1 MTKNNLKA
9 HLAWLLERPNPLD
22 DFVTPQV
29 ALDSQAALA
38 DSVNTEPTTHI
49 EPEFGQ
55 RQSIALP
62 IEEDPSVPRAVAPG
76 NDDVSTDNTMA
87 VLQLASPPPR
97 NRLHSTLSAKSSID
111 VPGTPAERSSK
122 KRPLYKTES
131 ETPKTRI
138 KQRSL
143 TSITPPTSSNS
154 SRLTR
159 KARIFS
165 SVLKQE
171 EIESVDLTKD
181 AERNLSSSG
190 SASTFGEPR
199 RLWREDY
206 ASRSGP
212 HSSSSEKKKRRKAPD
227 SEDDSYPQKK
237 HSSPSPITRQLKREK
252 TQPEKAKAPVTQR
265 VINDFE
271 DDGIY
276 LDMME
281 EDTFYPDLSQG
292 KESTETSKKINER
305 NTISKPKLDVSQ
317 SLSNPQPPKGTQ
329 VHPPHPSTPGNPLP
343 SEGADSLI
351 TRYLNTPPASFRRII
366 NTLNNDRTIKAKS
379 AYDLILEGVDS
390 QDKMKEVRILA
401 SRIKAME
408 ELQELHADF
417 SSSKKNHDRLKS
429 ALIASIE
436 QMGDIP
442 DSFKVAEIRES
453 AQRLQEKE
461 AKIISLI
468 QESEMFKG
476 QDFDIPTTNR
486 DPFEKADQEPDSFS
500 QIKSTVLPQASSS
513 EDESRRHPPAI
524 SGPND
529 ATSLSSNHSG
539 GTRKNDIM
547 RPPVPEPR
555 WSQEFPSAPRNVKS
569 PLSSWDPQFD
579 DAEDFVDM
587 LDDEPPYSRTMDAPC
602 GLATTATAVD
612 SDFDDRSASNPFDE
626 LEDFFDYPNSK
637 PAPPAQAPAESH
649 SQLPDREVFRE
660 TSGNQ
665 SKPPSVKHSGQK
677 DVGQISSV
685 EGHPW
690 SKDVK
695 SAMRETFKLRGFR
708 PNQLEAINSTLSGK
722 DTFVLMPTGGGKSL
736 CYQLPSIIRTGKTKG
751 VTIVI
756 SPLLSLMQDQVAHLQ
771 KLNVK
776 AFLING
782 DVSKDERATI
792 MNNLRSLRAD
802 SLIQL
807 LYVTPEMLA
816 KSRAMES
823 VLLQLHSNDKLA
835 RIVID
840 EAHCVSQWG
849 HDFRPDYT
857 ALGTMREKYPGVPV
871 MALTATATP
880 NVQVDVIH
888 NLRMK
893 GCEVFTQSFNRPN
906 LTYEVRKKGRAQD
919 ALKDIADLITNDYPD
934 KCGIIYCLSRKTC
947 ERVAMQL
954 SSKFGVK
961 AAHYHAGLS
970 SKDRFTVQRDWQ
982 SGKHNVIVATI
993 AFGMGIDKANV
1004 RFVIHHSIPQSL
1016 EGYYQETGRAGRDGK
1031 RSECYLY
1038 YAYYDSTSIGYMI
1051 KKNKETTYE
1060 QKQRQRQMLRHVTQ
1074 FCENIT
1080 DCRRAQILAYFD
1092 EKFKREDCNRACDNC
1107 KSDFTFE
1114 IRDFTQHAAAAVR
1127 LVENLESAK
1136 VTVLACVDVFRG
1148 YPRQSEFSQLPEFGY
1163 GSDLERGDVER
1174 LFRHLLYEDAI
1185 EEDNVPNQRGFAVQ
1199 HIKLGRNAQRFKTG
1213 RQKTELPIRITPG
1226 KATTTRR
1233 VDTNFTGVRVARD
1246 DQPESTNVSS
1256 PIRGPSHLRI
1266 QDRRSRKVGT
1276 EDNEYDDDSDGFAP
1290 IRDARNPGS
1299 PSRSRHSQLG
1309 PRITDDGSRSGLS
1322 DLREMVLD
1330 DFLLRAKGKCEQ
1342 IKMEKGL
1349 REQPFPDAILR
1360 EMGIR
1365 LPSTL
1370 SELSRIRN
1378 IDPDKVE
1385 RYGSKFLKL
1394 IARSKKYYED
1404 IAGGREQG
1412 EDVHD
1417 PNHENVVTISSDDE
1431 MYGEWTEDEL
1441 NYADDAQDH
1450 SPYFPDD
1457 TASSFKAKVSEYE
1470 FSNAESSRQP
1480 SHSKSNSAQHP
1491 KPRQTNSKRSRPPKA
1506 ARASKPSG
1514 ARFNKKSQNSRPAKK
1529 KSSPTTSR
1537 SRSSSKPA
1545 HTRGPSIGMMPT

>member
-1 MTKNNLKA
+1 MTKNNLRA

-22 DFVTPQV
+22 DFVIPQV
-29 ALDSQAALA
+29 TLDSQAALA
-38 DSVNTEPTTHI
+38 DCASTEPTTYI
-49 EPEFGQ
+49 EPELGQ
-55 RQSIALP
+55 RPSTALH
-62 IEEDPSVPRAVAPG
+62 IEEDSSAPRAVAPG

-97 NRLHSTLSAKSSID
+97 NRLHSTLSAKCSID

-122 KRPLYKTES
+122 KRPLYRTDS
-131 ETPKTRI
+131 ETPQTRI
-138 KQRSL
+138 
-143 TSITPPTSSNS
+143 
-154 SRLTR
+154 
-159 KARIFS
+159 
-165 SVLKQE
+165 LKQE

-212 HSSSSEKKKRRKAPD
+212 HSSSSEKKKRRKTPD

-237 HSSPSPITRQLKREK
+237 HSSPSPIVRQLKREK
-252 TQPEKAKAPVTQR
+252 IRPEKAKTPVAQR
-265 VINDFE
+265 VINDSE
-271 DDGIY
+271 DDGVY

-281 EDTFYPDLSQG
+281 EDTFYPLLSQG
-292 KESTETSKKINER
+292 KESTEASKKINER
-305 NTISKPKLDVSQ
+305 NAISEPKLDVSQ
-317 SLSNPQPPKGTQ
+317 SSSIAQPPKGTQ
-329 VHPPHPSTPGNPLP
+329 AHPLHPSTPVNPLP
-343 SEGADSLI
+343 SETAGALI
-351 TRYLNTPPASFRRII
+351 TRYLNTPPTSFRRII

-379 AYDLILEGVDS
+379 AYDLILEGIDS

-417 SSSKKNHDRLKS
+417 CSSKMNHDKLKS
-429 ALIASIE
+429 ALISSIE

-442 DSFKVAEIRES
+442 DSFKVTEIRES

-461 AKIISLI
+461 AKIVSLI

-476 QDFDIPTTNR
+476 QSCDILTTDR
-486 DPFEKADQEPDSFS
+486 DSFEKADQEPGSFS
-500 QIKSTVLPQASSS
+500 QVKSTVLPQASSS
-513 EDESRRHPPAI
+513 EDESRHHTSAIPAPI
-524 SGPND
+524 D
-529 ATSLSSNHSG
+529 TTSLPSNHTG
-539 GTRKNDIM
+539 GTRKNDIL

-569 PLSSWDPQFD
+569 PLSSWDTQFD

-587 LDDEPPYSRTMDAPC
+587 LDDDPPYSRTMDAPC
-602 GLATTATAVD
+602 GLATTATAGD
-612 SDFDDRSASNPFDE
+612 SDFDDRSASNPYDE
-626 LEDFFDYPNSK
+626 LEDFFDSPNSK
-637 PAPPAQAPAESH
+637 PALSAPAPPESH
-649 SQLPDREVFRE
+649 SQFPNREVFRE

-665 SKPPSVKHSGQK
+665 SKPPSVKHLSQK

-857 ALGTMREKYPGVPV
+857 ALGTMREKYSGVPV

-993 AFGMGIDKANV
+993 AFGMGIDKADV

-1051 KKNKETTYE
+1051 KKNKETTHE

-1092 EKFKREDCNRACDNC
+1092 EKFKREDCNRTCDNC

-1136 VTVLACVDVFRG
+1136 VTVLACVDAFRG
-1148 YPRQSEFSQLPEFGY
+1148 YPRQSEFSQLLEFGY
-1163 GSDLERGDVER
+1163 GSELERGDVER

-1185 EEDNVPNQRGFAVQ
+1185 EEHNVPNQRGFAVQ
-1199 HIKLGRNAQRFKTG
+1199 HVKLGRNAQRFKTG
-1213 RQKTELPIRITPG
+1213 RHKTELPIRITPG

-1256 PIRGPSHLRI
+1256 PIRGPSHLRT
-1266 QDRRSRKVGT
+1266 QDRRSRKVET
-1276 EDNEYDDDSDGFAP
+1276 EDDEDDDSDGFAP
-1290 IRDARNPGS
+1290 IRDARNPGN

-1404 IAGGREQG
+1404 IAGGQEQG

-1431 MYGEWTEDEL
+1431 IYGDWTEDEL
-1441 NYADDAQDH
+1441 NYADEAQNH

-1457 TASSFKAKVSEYE
+1457 TASSFKAKGSL
-1470 FSNAESSRQP
+1470 
-1480 SHSKSNSAQHP
+1480 
-1491 KPRQTNSKRSRPPKA
+1491 
-1506 ARASKPSG
+1506 
-1514 ARFNKKSQNSRPAKK
+1514 
-1529 KSSPTTSR
+1529 SPY
-1537 SRSSSKPA
+1537 P
-1545 HTRGPSIGMMPT
+1545 